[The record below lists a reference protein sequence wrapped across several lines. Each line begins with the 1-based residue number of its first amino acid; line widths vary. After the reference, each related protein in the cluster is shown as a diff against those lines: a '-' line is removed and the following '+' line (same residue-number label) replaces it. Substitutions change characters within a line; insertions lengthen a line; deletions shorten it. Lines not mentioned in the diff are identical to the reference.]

1 MRAIMNKQKNI
12 PLNIKAQTGF
22 TLWSFLFTAG
32 VVLLFMYV
40 GFLLVPIYA
49 SDNAISKALTA
60 SVDELP
66 AQEIRKKILTTK
78 LDRRLYID
86 GVYEG
91 PDLKE
96 VLEVE
101 KTREG
106 TNVKLEYRENV
117 HLFFNIGMHLDFKH
131 EIKK

>member
-1 MRAIMNKQKNI
+1 MNKQKNI